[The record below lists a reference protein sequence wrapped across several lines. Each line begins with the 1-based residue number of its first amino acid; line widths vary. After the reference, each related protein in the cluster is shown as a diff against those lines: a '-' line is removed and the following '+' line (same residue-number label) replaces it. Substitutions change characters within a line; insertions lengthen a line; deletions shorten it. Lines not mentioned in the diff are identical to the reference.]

1 MSTSSHTV
9 LAMFHT
15 RNQRKGAAAGFTG
28 RLAAVLGLGIGI
40 LLVLGFEI
48 AYRVVR
54 TLRRRNLR

>member
-15 RNQRKGAAAGFTG
+15 RNQRKGAAAGFTR

-40 LLVLGFEI
+40 SGFEI